1 MPLYMDKS
9 GRIEGLTPEAVAQA
23 HAANV
28 KTPAKYGVTSLR
40 SWFKQR
46 AGTVLCL
53 VEVPDKGRCTCRA
66 SGSPGVACR

>member
-1 MPLYMDKS
+1 MPLYMDKY
-9 GRIEGLTPEAVAQA
+9 GRIEGLTPTAGAQA
-23 HAANV
+23 PAAKV
-28 KTPAKYGVTSLR
+28 KTPAKYGVNYLR